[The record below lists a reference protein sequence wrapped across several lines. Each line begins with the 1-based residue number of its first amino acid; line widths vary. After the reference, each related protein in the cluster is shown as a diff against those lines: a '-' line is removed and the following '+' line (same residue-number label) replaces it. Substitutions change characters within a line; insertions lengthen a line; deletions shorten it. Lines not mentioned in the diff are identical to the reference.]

1 MIGKIEIT
9 KLKEHP
15 RNNYYFSELDG
26 KKYEEIKR
34 SIAENGIRNPI
45 KCTTSF
51 TVISG
56 HQRLRIAKE
65 LGMETVPVQIIDVDE
80 REAEYLLI
88 AENVERRGQAETD
101 PIKKS
106 RIANF
111 LKEYWGIQRGG
122 DRKSNFDNQS
132 LKNTSDIAQTIGES
146 EWNTHQIMKLNDL
159 IPELQELVS
168 EGRLGKTVGEQLA
181 HLTEDNQRALL
192 QVLGEEIEK
201 TTVAKAKEYRAVEN
215 DNDSAEDYAKKIMEL
230 EQAKVEAERKAKA
243 ALEKQAELEQ
253 ELEEERNKEPKIIY
267 KVDEKRLEELN
278 KKIREQDAK
287 IEELENEKLE
297 IEEKLKKAIEQTKD
311 YKELRAE
318 LEEKKN
324 ELAALT
330 QEQIRL
336 KNRRIIYNHAS
347 KVTQDIGKTMN
358 QIRLMIHERGD
369 VAGDKEVYNTLN
381 ALIKVL
387 REAIEEIESWLEIDV
402 ITDGNLVKDS
412 GGEIIDLGEGEV
424 EEVEII

>member
-15 RNNYYFSELDG
+15 KNNYYFSELDG

-88 AENVERRGQAETD
+88 AENVERRGQVETD
-101 PIKKS
+101 PIKKA

-111 LKEYWGIQRGG
+111 LKEYWGVKRGSNQMRHFDASKTTKGIG
-122 DRKSNFDNQS
+122 D
-132 LKNTSDIAQTIGES
+132 LIGEDVRS
-146 EWNTHQIMKLNDL
+146 TQRIMKLNDL

-168 EGRLGKTVGEQLA
+168 KGKLGTTAGEQLA
-181 HLTEDNQRALL
+181 YLSEENQRALL

-215 DNDSAEDYAKKIMEL
+215 DNDSAEDYARKIMEL
-230 EQAKVEAERKAKA
+230 EQAKIEAERKAEA

-253 ELEEERNKEPKIIY
+253 ELEEERNKKPKIIY

-287 IEELENEKLE
+287 LEELENEKLE
-297 IEEKLKKAIEQTKD
+297 IEEKLKKAVEQTKD
-311 YKELRAE
+311 YKELKAE

-387 REAIEEIESWLEIDV
+387 REAIEEVESWLEIDV
-402 ITDGNLVKDS
+402 ITDGNLIKDS

>member
-15 RNNYYFSELDG
+15 KNNYYFSELDG

-80 REAEYLLI
+80 WEAEYLLI

-111 LKEYWGIQRGG
+111 LKEYWGVQRG
-122 DRKSNFDNQS
+122 NNQYS
-132 LKNTSDIAQTIGES
+132 RVGAKRRSSKDIAEFIQTNERTAR
-146 EWNTHQIMKLNDL
+146 EIMKLNDL
-159 IPELQELVS
+159 IPELQQLVS
-168 EGRLGKTVGEQLA
+168 EGKLGKKAGVQLA
-181 HLTEDNQRALL
+181 YLSEENQRALL

-215 DNDSAEDYAKKIMEL
+215 DNDSAEDYAKKIAEL

-253 ELEEERNKEPKIIY
+253 ELEEERNKKPKIIY

-287 IEELENEKLE
+287 LEELENEKLE
-297 IEEKLKKAIEQTKD
+297 IEEKLKKAVEQTKD
-311 YKELRAE
+311 YKELKAE

-412 GGEIIDLGEGEV
+412 GGEIIDLGEGEI

>member
-45 KCTTSF
+45 KCTTNF

-56 HQRLRIAKE
+56 HQRLKIAKE

-111 LKEYWGIQRGG
+111 LKEYWGIRQGSRS
-122 DRKSNFDNQS
+122 DLVNNSPSSK
-132 LKNTSDIAQTIGES
+132 DIANAIGES
-146 EWNTHQIMKLNDL
+146 IDNTKRIMKLNDL
-159 IPELQELVS
+159 IPELQQLVS
-168 EGRLGKTVGEQLA
+168 EGKLGKTAGEQLA
-181 HLTEDNQRALL
+181 HLTKDNQRALL

-230 EQAKVEAERKAKA
+230 ERAKVEAEKKAKA

-253 ELEEERNKEPKIIY
+253 ELEEERNKKPKIIY

-297 IEEKLKKAIEQTKD
+297 IEEKLKKAVEQTKD
-311 YKELRAE
+311 YKELKAE

-412 GGEIIDLGEGEV
+412 GGEIIDLGEGEI

>member
-45 KCTTSF
+45 KCTTNF

-88 AENVERRGQAETD
+88 AENVERRGQVETD

-111 LKEYWGIQRGG
+111 LKEYWKVCHGG
-122 DRKSNFDNQS
+122 NRASGQNDH
-132 LKNTSDIAQTIGES
+132 LKNRNDIAGFIGEDDR
-146 EWNTHQIMKLNDL
+146 TTRRIMKLNDL
-159 IPELQELVS
+159 IPELQQLVS
-168 EGRLGKTVGEQLA
+168 EGKLGTTAGEQLA
-181 HLTEDNQRALL
+181 YLSEENQRALL

-253 ELEEERNKEPKIIY
+253 ELEEERNKKPKIIY

-287 IEELENEKLE
+287 LEELENEKLE
-297 IEEKLKKAIEQTKD
+297 IEEKLKKAVEQTKD
-311 YKELRAE
+311 YKELKAE

-402 ITDGNLVKDS
+402 ITDENLVKDS
-412 GGEIIDLGEGEV
+412 GGEIIDLGEGEI

>member
-15 RNNYYFSELDG
+15 KNNYYFSELDG

-80 REAEYLLI
+80 WEAEYLLI

-111 LKEYWGIQRGG
+111 LKEYWGVQRG
-122 DRKSNFDNQS
+122 NNQYS
-132 LKNTSDIAQTIGES
+132 RVGAKRRSSKDIAEFIQTNERTAR
-146 EWNTHQIMKLNDL
+146 EIMKLNDL
-159 IPELQELVS
+159 IPELQQLVS
-168 EGRLGKTVGEQLA
+168 EGKLGKKAGVQLA
-181 HLTEDNQRALL
+181 YLSEENQRALL

-201 TTVAKAKEYRAVEN
+201 TTVAKAKEYRAVED
-215 DNDSAEDYAKKIMEL
+215 DNDSAEDYAKKIAEL
-230 EQAKVEAERKAKA
+230 EQAKIEAERKAEA

-253 ELEEERNKEPKIIY
+253 ELEEERNKKPKIVY

-287 IEELENEKLE
+287 LEELENEKLE
-297 IEEKLKKAIEQTKD
+297 IEEKLKKAVEQTKD
-311 YKELRAE
+311 YKELKAE

-412 GGEIIDLGEGEV
+412 GGEIIDLGEEEI

>member
-15 RNNYYFSELDG
+15 KNNYYFSELDG

-80 REAEYLLI
+80 WEAEYLLI

-111 LKEYWGIQRGG
+111 LKEYWGVQRG
-122 DRKSNFDNQS
+122 NNQYS
-132 LKNTSDIAQTIGES
+132 RVGAKRRSSKDIAEFIQTNERTAR
-146 EWNTHQIMKLNDL
+146 EIMKLNDL
-159 IPELQELVS
+159 IPELQQLVS
-168 EGRLGKTVGEQLA
+168 EGKLGKKAGVQLA
-181 HLTEDNQRALL
+181 YLSEENQRALL

-215 DNDSAEDYAKKIMEL
+215 DNDSAEDYARKIMEL
-230 EQAKVEAERKAKA
+230 EQAKIEAERKAEA

-253 ELEEERNKEPKIIY
+253 ELEEERNKKPKIIY

-297 IEEKLKKAIEQTKD
+297 IEEKLKKAVEQTKD
-311 YKELRAE
+311 YKELKAE

-412 GGEIIDLGEGEV
+412 GGEIIDLGEEEI

>member
-15 RNNYYFSELDG
+15 KNNYYFSELDG

-88 AENVERRGQAETD
+88 AENVERRGQVETD
-101 PIKKS
+101 PIKKA

-111 LKEYWGIQRGG
+111 LKEYWGVKRGSNQMRHFDASKTTKGIG
-122 DRKSNFDNQS
+122 D
-132 LKNTSDIAQTIGES
+132 LIGEDVRS
-146 EWNTHQIMKLNDL
+146 TQRIMKLNDL

-168 EGRLGKTVGEQLA
+168 KGKLGTTAGEQLA
-181 HLTEDNQRALL
+181 YLSEENQRALL

-215 DNDSAEDYAKKIMEL
+215 DNDSAEDYARKIMEL
-230 EQAKVEAERKAKA
+230 EQAKIEAERKAEA

-253 ELEEERNKEPKIIY
+253 ELEEERNKKPKIVY

-287 IEELENEKLE
+287 LEELENEKLE
-297 IEEKLKKAIEQTKD
+297 IEEKLKKAVEQTKD
-311 YKELRAE
+311 YKELKAE

-387 REAIEEIESWLEIDV
+387 REAIEEVESWLEIDV
-402 ITDGNLVKDS
+402 ITDGNLIKDS